1 MTPDIVEKNG
11 FIVVGIR
18 SAWDLDPVLPG
29 VLWTTSLA
37 PRVDEITP
45 APGAENY
52 SYVVFGRI
60 HDDPGGYFE
69 IVVGRV
75 VDSLENIPTGMA
87 GWEVPSGVYAVLE
100 AEGLEPGR
108 ITEIHAVG
116 RDGFF
121 NELIEAAGGENA
133 YRGSLS
139 FPRLSRE
146 SILFLD
152 PEVIIDALSAGEDE
166 QGARREWESLESLG
180 AVRGHRLH
188 LLTGGADTVPG
199 PRSAQTLAK
208 LSAAFHP
215 EDSGAGGEERP
226 GKNGPYPG
234 RVPDQAGAFS
244 AGETLAPRAE
254 EAP

>member
-100 AEGLEPGR
+100 AEGLE
-108 ITEIHAVG
+108 AVYS
-116 RDGFF
+116 
-121 NELIEAAGGENA
+121 A
-133 YRGSLS
+133 YRAVVDAWLPGSGYALGDGPCFAAS
-139 FPRLSRE
+139 PSPGAPGDPKAPWRVHV
-146 SILFLD
+146 SIRNVD
-152 PEVIIDALSAGEDE
+152 DA
-166 QGARREWESLESLG
+166 
-180 AVRGHRLH
+180 
-188 LLTGGADTVPG
+188 AD
-199 PRSAQTLAK
+199 LAIW
-208 LSAAFHP
+208 
-215 EDSGAGGEERP
+215 
-226 GKNGPYPG
+226 
-234 RVPDQAGAFS
+234 
-244 AGETLAPRAE
+244 T
-254 EAP
+254 